1 MREGKT
7 FVRQLE
13 DEFTIRN
20 IGSTLLH
27 ELAKGLYQPEHVVRE
42 YVANAVD
49 AHRSWLGVTGKDV
62 EQPVQIELRPN
73 SISILDYGIGM
84 DELEIKDVKSI
95 AVSRKPSSEIRLTG
109 HKGVGI
115 WAGLSFFERIV
126 VYTTKQ
132 GVDQGYELTVEFKD
146 IVSGISD
153 DKDIGSVLNANFHI
167 NVYDEPA
174 EEHFTT
180 ITLEAPTR
188 SEDQFLDPE
197 FVADAV
203 RRICPCEV
211 DPTFAFHDEL
221 TAWYKANGIEVFP
234 IEVDGERIYRSY
246 SSNVEDPRLGTIT
259 VDDKPVARY
268 WLAINKKNSV
278 LPAQPKQLVGFR
290 LIIDGFVLG
299 GENPY
304 TEPRLQGYELVK
316 VQQYL
321 EWHIAEVHITSEE
334 LRPNLKRDMLEESE
348 ANRRFIEKLRAW
360 YADVDRSA
368 RLTQEKRNRIAKYEE
383 WASDVNAFLQKVSES
398 ELTDKEL
405 AHVKEIHEELSKQ
418 EDKARSYKPK
428 GTYEPK
434 TQALKLVAKERKQL
448 LALMDP
454 LLVLAEKQSA
464 EEDGGDSSEAG
475 SGKDTGSGT
484 GTGKTRSEGDGPE
497 TKGTSDDE
505 TTAGTDDDSSTQN
518 HEVAVDVV
526 LALFEEVLVEEFPDY
541 QDRVQSAVVKVR
553 QRIEQLLRAKQE
565 RSRA

>member
-1 MREGKT
+1 MRSGKH
-7 FVRQLE
+7 FVDRLA
-13 DEFTIRN
+13 DEFTICN

-27 ELAKGLYQPEHVVRE
+27 ELAKGLYQPEHVIRE

-84 DELEIKDVKSI
+84 DESEIRDVKSI

-126 VYTTKQ
+126 VYTTRQ
-132 GVDQGYELTVEFKD
+132 GVNRGYELTVEFKD

-167 NVYDEPA
+167 DTYDEPT

-188 SEDQFLDPE
+188 SEEQFLDPE

-203 RRICPCEV
+203 RRICPCEI
-211 DPTFAFHDEL
+211 DPTFVSYDEVM
-221 TAWYKANGIEVFP
+221 AWYGANGIEVFP
-234 IEVDGERIYRSY
+234 IEVDGSRVYRSY
-246 SSNVEDPRLGTIT
+246 SSNVEDLKLGTIT
-259 VDDKPVARY
+259 IDDKPVAKY

-278 LPAQPKQLVGFR
+278 LPVQPKQLIGFR

-304 TEPRLQGYELVK
+304 TEPRLQGYEPVK

-321 EWHIAEVHITSEE
+321 DWQIGEIHVTNPEVK
-334 LRPNLKRDMLEESE
+334 PNLKRDLFEESE
-348 ANRRFIEKLRAW
+348 ATRRFIEKFRAW
-360 YADVDRSA
+360 YTDTDRSA
-368 RLTQEKRNRIAKYEE
+368 RLTQEKRNRITKYEE
-383 WASDVNAFLQKVSES
+383 WNKEICALLRKINGSEITDI
-398 ELTDKEL
+398 ELTRI
-405 AHVKEIHEELSKQ
+405 KEIHEELSKQ
-418 EDKARSYKPK
+418 DAKARGYQPK
-428 GTYEPK
+428 GIYEPK

-448 LALMDP
+448 LALMGP
-454 LLVLAEKQSA
+454 LLVLMEKQTVVREGGESVETVGDDSA
-464 EEDGGDSSEAG
+464 GPSTEGGKVG
-475 SGKDTGSGT
+475 
-484 GTGKTRSEGDGPE
+484 SEGDAS
-497 TKGTSDDE
+497 GTTAASDDDMSTGSDDE
-505 TTAGTDDDSSTQN
+505 NSVQDR
-518 HEVAVDVV
+518 EVAVDVV
-526 LALFEEVLVEEFPDY
+526 LALFEEVLGEEFPDNR
-541 QDRVQSAVVKVR
+541 DRVQSALEKVR
-553 QRIEQLLRAKQE
+553 QRIEQLLQVKQV
-565 RSRA
+565 RNHG